1 VGEDR
6 RPAEEDTNV
15 SAGKE
20 VERRGGGMR
29 DKEKNKE
36 CNGGEIREGISKR
49 ISIQESIANSTQ
61 INITNHIYNTYLGWA
76 RDMPS
81 KILGHSGRPKWVLV
95 WRPVMASLSS
105 PSRSMIAKAW
115 LSLQPRVR

>member
-1 VGEDR
+1 MGEDR

-36 CNGGEIREGISKR
+36 CNGWDVAPG
-49 ISIQESIANSTQ
+49 
-61 INITNHIYNTYLGWA
+61 
-76 RDMPS
+76 RDVPP
-81 KILGHSGRPKWVLV
+81 G
-95 WRPVMASLSS
+95 
-105 PSRSMIAKAW
+105 
-115 LSLQPRVR
+115 